1 MEILKR
7 VEKRS
12 LEALFHQP
20 LMLHV
25 AVVGEGINS
34 DAPARSENAFYFDIF
49 RVHKLTKVLQDDVDA
64 IFMKVAMVAKTEKVE
79 FQTFAFNHA
88 LTRDIVDDYFREVGL
103 PCFGTQ
109 RSELGASE
117 SDEILVVGVLVDK
130 SFKHFGSILSRVFH
144 SGVAKE

>member
-1 MEILKR
+1 
-7 VEKRS
+7 
-12 LEALFHQP
+12 
-20 LMLHV
+20 MLLV
-25 AVVGEGINS
+25 AVVGERINR
-34 DAPARSENAFYFDIF
+34 DAPARSENTFYFDIF

-64 IFMKVAMVAKTEKVE
+64 LFMKVTVVAKAEKIE

-88 LTRDIVDDYFREVGL
+88 LTRDVVNDYFREGGL
-103 PCFGTQ
+103 PGFGTQ